1 MATLTKSQTLYKQR
15 SQIVRFL
22 LDQRKWTPYIFVA
35 PFFITF
41 AIFQFYPL
49 LRSVLMG
56 FQEMV
61 GFAGNW
67 SWVGLA
73 NFREALTDDYRLGI
87 AIRNFVVYTVFSLA
101 TQVPVAIILA
111 MALASPVLKWR
122 GTFRTIFFIP
132 SVLPGVAMGVV
143 GIWFFSES
151 RGLANALLAALGMEE
166 ILWTSLPQYILPRL
180 LTIAFWQF
188 MGYHAI
194 FFLAG
199 IGGIDRQII
208 EAAIMDGTS
217 VWQRTRYIVLPLLR
231 PLLAFVTITI
241 ALGSLM
247 IYDVPAIMMD
257 PGAMGGP
264 GGQGWFFLPYIA
276 DTAFNKFRMGYATS
290 IGWLVFL
297 LAVLVTFFQLKL
309 YNIGEVD

>member
-1 MATLTKSQTLYKQR
+1 MTTLTKSQIQYRQR
-15 SQIVRFL
+15 SQIARFFA
-22 LDQRKWTPYIFVA
+22 DQRKWTPYIFVA

-49 LRSVLMG
+49 LRSILMG
-56 FQEMV
+56 FQETV

-67 SWVGLA
+67 DWVGLA

-87 AIRNFVVYTVFSLA
+87 AIRNFVVYTVFSLV

-111 MALASPVLKWR
+111 LTLASSVLKWR

-166 ILWTSLPQYILPRL
+166 ILWTSLPQYIMPRL

-208 EAAIMDGTS
+208 EAAIIDGTT

-247 IYDVPAIMMD
+247 IYDVPAMIMN

-264 GGQGWFFLPYIA
+264 GGQGWFFLPYIT

-309 YNIGEVD
+309 YNIGEID

>member
-1 MATLTKSQTLYKQR
+1 MATLTKSQTRYKQR
-15 SQIVRFL
+15 SQIVRFFS
-22 LDQRKWTPYIFVA
+22 DQRKWTPYIFVA
-35 PFFITF
+35 PFLITF

-73 NFREALTDDYRLGI
+73 NFKEALTDDYRLAI
-87 AIRNFVVYTVFSLA
+87 AIRNFVVYTVFSLV

-111 MALASPVLKWR
+111 LTLASPVLKWR

-143 GIWFFSES
+143 GIWFFNES
-151 RGLANALLAALGMEE
+151 RGLANALLAALGMKE
-166 ILWTSLPQYILPRL
+166 ILWTSLPQYIMPRL

-199 IGGIDRQII
+199 MGGIDRQII
-208 EAAIMDGTS
+208 EAAIIDGAT
-217 VWQRTRYIVLPLLR
+217 VWQRTRYVVLPLLR
-231 PLLAFVTITI
+231 PVLAFVTITI
-241 ALGSLM
+241 VLGSLM

-264 GGQGWFFLPYIA
+264 GGQGWFFIPYIT

-290 IGWLVFL
+290 IGWLIFL
-297 LAVLVTFFQLKL
+297 LAILVTFFQLKL
-309 YNIGEVD
+309 YNIGEID